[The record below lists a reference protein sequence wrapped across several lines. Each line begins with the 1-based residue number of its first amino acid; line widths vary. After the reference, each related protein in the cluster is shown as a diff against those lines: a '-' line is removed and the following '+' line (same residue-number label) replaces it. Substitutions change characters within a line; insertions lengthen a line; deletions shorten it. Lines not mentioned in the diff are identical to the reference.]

1 MAITGKGL
9 GDYKMVV
16 ERETYYE
23 LYFDGQLEHT
33 GTLADCQD
41 EMSHALDDDLAEIY
55 EVQLTEE
62 KIA

>member
-1 MAITGKGL
+1 
-9 GDYKMVV
+9 MVDV
-16 ERETYYE
+16 RGTYYE
-23 LYFDGQLEHT
+23 LYFDGQLEYT
-33 GTLADCQD
+33 GTLAECQD

>member
-1 MAITGKGL
+1 MI
-9 GDYKMVV
+9 V

-55 EVQLTEE
+55 KVSLTEE